1 MAVRVAADEVP
12 LAFGRLLHGH
22 RIRVGL
28 TQRELADL
36 STISVRAIRDLE
48 QGRARRPRQDTVRLI
63 ANGLRLGRQARV
75 DLELAADHGR
85 RGGVP
90 RPDYDAD
97 LAAPPVLTES
107 AVVGREPETA
117 VLVGEL
123 VTGHRRLVDLVGLSG
138 VGKTRLALEVARCLH
153 AKHHVPVLWT
163 SAPGAPVAVE
173 SSIRDDGLATLVR
186 ACVCEVF
193 GPAGPDRTTAV
204 TDLADLVA
212 DRPTLLVIDGVAT
225 RRPRPERIGRLLHD
239 CTGLRVLITSAP
251 PCALPGEWTFLVSP
265 LATAAED
272 DPNPAAATA
281 TRLFADHARMA
292 TSDPWLTDADLLT
305 ANDIPAVA
313 EICRRLDGMPAAL
326 VAAASWLSV
335 YDLDRV
341 LDAVRADPANL
352 LEHISRVHPM
362 ADPRDGITRCLGDL
376 PAADRQ
382 VLARLC
388 ELGEFTLDDVVRLTG
403 RSLPESGR
411 TLRGLLEHGVVRA
424 GQVRGRSSFQVL
436 NLVRAMVDRLA

>member
-12 LAFGRLLHGH
+12 LTFGRLLHEH
-22 RIRVGL
+22 RTRVGL

-48 QGRARRPRQDTVRLI
+48 QGKARRPRQDTVRLI
-63 ANGLRLGRQARV
+63 ADGLRLGRQARV

-85 RGGVP
+85 RGTAL
-90 RPDYDAD
+90 RPDYDVD
-97 LAAPPVLTES
+97 LAAPPVPADG
-107 AVVGREPETA
+107 AVIGREPETG
-117 VLVGEL
+117 VLVAEL
-123 VTGHRRLVDLVGLSG
+123 VHGHRRLVDLVGLSG

-153 AKHHVPVLWT
+153 SRHDMPVLWT
-163 SAPGAPVAVE
+163 TAPGTPMAAEP
-173 SSIRDDGLATLVR
+173 SIRDDGLAALVQ
-186 ACVCEVF
+186 ACVCDLF
-193 GPAGPDRTTAV
+193 GPAGPDRTSAV
-204 TDLADLVA
+204 TDLAELVA

-225 RRPRPERIGRLLHD
+225 CRPRPERISRLLHD

-265 LATAAED
+265 LATATED
-272 DPNPAAATA
+272 DPNPAAAVA
-281 TRLFADHARMA
+281 ARLFVDHARMA

-305 ANDIPAVA
+305 ANDVPAVA

-335 YDLDRV
+335 YGLDQV
-341 LDAVRADPANL
+341 LDAVRADPASL
-352 LEHISRVHPM
+352 LVPISRVH
-362 ADPRDGITRCLGDL
+362 AGNAPRDGITRCLCDL
-376 PAADRQ
+376 PAADRRL
-382 VLARLC
+382 LARLC
-388 ELGEFTLDDVVRLTG
+388 DLGEFTLDDVVAATG

-436 NLVRAMVDRLA
+436 NLVRAMVER